1 MSDLDAIGL
10 YGNLI
15 ERLLLESYTSGII
28 GHRLWQKKTWT
39 RPNSLQ
45 QQTTGESPRARYG
58 PTTLA

>member
-28 GHRLWQKKTWT
+28 GHRLWPKKIWT
-39 RPNSLQ
+39 
-45 QQTTGESPRARYG
+45 
-58 PTTLA
+58 